1 MKNQVDYERRVDFQ
15 KQVENYCMSLGLS
28 SMKNVDESKVA
39 PVTDLNKILES
50 SISKG
55 IEDLSKSNTL
65 NRARNKS
72 ISKNTFESLLVQIL
86 DSVQDEL

>member
-1 MKNQVDYERRVDFQ
+1 MKNQVDYELRVDFQ

>member
-1 MKNQVDYERRVDFQ
+1 MKNQVDYELRVDFQ

-55 IEDLSKSNTL
+55 TEDLSKSNTL